1 MFWCR
6 PRLTSKLRQAFNDI
20 AETLKQKIEEGVQYF
35 QDNDYNG
42 RSLHYVEIS
51 QGFDTHRFCETNH
64 TFEDQW
70 DDNPNSENVWLYN
83 PPKPFWVPQMP
94 MQRDVDKWLSE
105 HPEND
110 VGVGGPPDRPG
121 SWVNLHQ
128 KLLKAKV
135 TNNMFQSNETIP
147 SKNKRL

>member
-1 MFWCR
+1 MDPNWCDEQSFGMFWCR
-6 PRLTSKLRQAFNDI
+6 PSLTSELRRAFNDI

-51 QGFDTHRFCETNH
+51 KGFDTHRFCETNH

-83 PPKPFWVPQMP
+83 PPKPPWVPQMP
-94 MQRDVDKWLSE
+94 MQRDVDTWLSE

-110 VGVGGPPDRPG
+110 VGIAGPPDRPG
-121 SWVNLHQ
+121 S
-128 KLLKAKV
+128 
-135 TNNMFQSNETIP
+135 
-147 SKNKRL
+147 